1 MNVMEAIKGRTS
13 IRQYSDKPIEQEKLM
28 QVLESARLAPSA
40 GNGQNWK
47 FLVVQNPELRQK
59 MIPVCNNQSF
69 VGQAPAILVTIGT
82 KPIIMSNKQPMDA
95 VDLSIAMSFMIL
107 EAYELGLGTCWLAA
121 FDQDAVKKL
130 LNIPDELSVVAVSPL
145 GYPAVPP
152 SPRPRKDI
160 DEVVCYDTYQ

>member
-13 IRQYSDKPIEQEKLM
+13 IRQYLEKPIEQEKLN
-28 QVLESARLAPSA
+28 QVLEAARLAPSA

-47 FLVVQNPELRQK
+47 FLVVQDYDLRQK
-59 MIPVCNNQSF
+59 MIEACNNQSF

-82 KPIIMSNKQPMDA
+82 KPVIMSNKQPMDA

-130 LNIPDELSVVAVSPL
+130 LNIPDEVSVVAVSPL

-152 SPRPRKDI
+152 SPRPRKAM
-160 DEVVCYDTYQ
+160 EELVCYDTYQ